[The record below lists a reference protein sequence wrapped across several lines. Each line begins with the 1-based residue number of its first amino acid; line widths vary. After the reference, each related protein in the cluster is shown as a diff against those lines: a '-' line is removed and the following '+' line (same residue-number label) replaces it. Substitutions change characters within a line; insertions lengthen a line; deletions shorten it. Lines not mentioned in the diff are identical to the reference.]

1 LLDVAVIYQSFNC
14 TTKRA
19 SGVSRDGTRN
29 RIGYL
34 DNAIVVVVVVV
45 NVVVRTAARELALLY
60 INQ

>member
-34 DNAIVVVVVVV
+34 DNAIVVVV